1 MAKKSNKLTVEL
13 TCAQW
18 SALSHVLN
26 ECRDKL
32 AWDKDCKCYMDG
44 GDILIAMDKSEYMA
58 LKSIQL

>member
-13 TCAQW
+13 TYAQW

-32 AWDKDCKCYMDG
+32 QWDKDCKCYMDG